1 MADFGIQ
8 GRTILTFHEFVRA
21 VVRDNLIPDAVTSGT
36 SGALVISVGNGLVG
50 IIPAEIAAFCK
61 TVVIG
66 TAFFGQSPSVG
77 TNLFITQRRTKFVRV
92 WHAVSVTEF
101 DIIGTDCVTGIELGR
116 FGQEPVS
123 LAGS

>member
-21 VVRDNLIPDAVTSGT
+21 VVGHNLIPDAVTSGT
-36 SGALVISVGNGLVG
+36 AGALVISVGNSLMR
-50 IIPAEIAAFCK
+50 IIPTEIAAFCK

-66 TAFFGQSPSVG
+66 AAFFRHGPSVG
-77 TNLFITQRRTKFVRV
+77 TNLLIAQRRTKFVRV

-116 FGQEPVS
+116 LRQEAVS